1 MVWKGLKQFIAITYL
16 WDRWAHGC
24 IQQWPRS
31 IFLLYY
37 LLVLHATNWSK
48 ETRRESS
55 ETIVIYSITLNSV
68 LSEMKYTT
76 SLLIHLVFGC
86 VRLVDYPAL
95 PIYYLRLPWINRIH
109 FLQWSHCHRS
119 CSFLHLLAMEL
130 IMEPVMELII
140 ELMISP
146 VNLVH
151 IIDNLYLL
159 SSKRF
164 HDRRIKPVV
173 WF

>member
-1 MVWKGLKQFIAITYL
+1 M
-16 WDRWAHGC
+16 
-24 IQQWPRS
+24 QQTGQKKPEGNPVRPLS
-31 IFLLYY
+31 FT
-37 LLVLHATNWSK
+37 AF
-48 ETRRESS
+48 
-55 ETIVIYSITLNSV
+55 TLNSV

-109 FLQWSHCHRS
+109 FLHWSHCHRS
-119 CSFLHLLAMEL
+119 CSLLHLLAMEL
-130 IMEPVMELII
+130 IMEVVMELII

-146 VNLVH
+146 VNLLH
-151 IIDNLYLL
+151 IIDKLYLL

-164 HDRRIKPVV
+164 HDSRIKPVV
-173 WF
+173 

>member
-1 MVWKGLKQFIAITYL
+1 MRPLSFIA
-16 WDRWAHGC
+16 
-24 IQQWPRS
+24 
-31 IFLLYY
+31 F
-37 LLVLHATNWSK
+37 
-48 ETRRESS
+48 
-55 ETIVIYSITLNSV
+55 TLNSV

-109 FLQWSHCHRS
+109 FLHWSHCHRS
-119 CSFLHLLAMEL
+119 CSLLHLLAMEL
-130 IMEPVMELII
+130 IMEVVMELII

-151 IIDNLYLL
+151 IIDKLYLL

-164 HDRRIKPVV
+164 HDSRIKPVV
-173 WF
+173 